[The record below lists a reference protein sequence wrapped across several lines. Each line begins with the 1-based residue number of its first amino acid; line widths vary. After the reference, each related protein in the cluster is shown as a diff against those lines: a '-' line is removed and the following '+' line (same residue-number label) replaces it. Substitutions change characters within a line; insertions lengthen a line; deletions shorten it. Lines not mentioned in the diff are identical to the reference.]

1 MEKIHNIKIKERNY
15 IGGEVMK
22 IKLGVI
28 GVIDTVEKIKK
39 IALEFKEQIDVS
51 YFVYSNKEEILDI
64 LNERQGDLDVLLFS
78 GSYPYFYAKNNNAIT
93 KPAVYV
99 PRIATSI
106 FETLWLIRDK
116 KLDYTRVSI
125 DVLNEKDVYEVLDSL
140 NISKE
145 SIYVKSNS
153 NFTDD
158 GELFPFV
165 DELFPFHYNL
175 WKSGK
180 ISVAITSNSMVA
192 RKLKTAEIPVFRL
205 YPTNPSIRGSI
216 NRAIYIADVERIK
229 STQIAI
235 QIVRI
240 KDDTQRNAFE
250 YEFLKLKNRFETILI
265 EYTQQNFG
273 SFFPFGNNEYLI
285 FTTRGAM
292 NRKSIEMKFSKII
305 ELEKDLNISFA
316 SGIGYGNTVYKAET
330 NARIALAHAMKE
342 TNSCCFIVDEE
353 GGISGPIGND
363 NEFDISYNLIVTD
376 EKIQKIAK
384 DINISPTY
392 VAKIK
397 SIIEQTG
404 KDILD
409 SKELSNVLGISLRSS
424 RRIINQFLDGGY
436 AKVIGKGR
444 QSPTG
449 RPRRII
455 RIEI

>member
-1 MEKIHNIKIKERNY
+1 
-15 IGGEVMK
+15 MK
-22 IKLGVI
+22 IKMGVI

-39 IALEFKEQIDVS
+39 IAQEFDNQIDVS
-51 YFVYSNKEEILDI
+51 YFVYSNRDEVIDI
-64 LNERQGDLDVLLFS
+64 LNQYQNGLDVLLFS
-78 GSYPYFYAKNNNAIT
+78 GSFPYFFAKNKNAIT

-106 FETLWLIRDK
+106 YETLWLIRDQN
-116 KLDYTRVSI
+116 LDYTRASI
-125 DVLNEKDVYEVLDSL
+125 DVLEEKAVYEVLDSL
-140 NISKE
+140 NISRE
-145 SIYVKSNS
+145 NFYINSNS
-153 NFTDD
+153 NIYN
-158 GELFPFV
+158 GNELFPFV
-165 DELFPFHYNL
+165 EQLYPFHYNL
-175 WKSGK
+175 WEAGK
-180 ISVAITSNSMVA
+180 INVVITSNSMVS
-192 RKLKTAEIPVFRL
+192 RKLKSSGVPVFRL

-240 KDDTQRNAFE
+240 KDDAQRNAFE

-265 EYTQQNFG
+265 EYTQENFG

-285 FTTRGAM
+285 FTTRGAL
-292 NRKSIEMKFSKII
+292 NRKSIEGKFSKII
-305 ELEKDLNISFA
+305 DLEKGLNISFA

-342 TNSCCFIVDEE
+342 TNSCCFIVDED
-353 GGISGPIGND
+353 GGISGPIGNKD
-363 NEFDISYNLIVTD
+363 DIDLSYNLIVTD

-392 VAKIK
+392 VAKIE
-397 SIIEQTG
+397 SIIKQTG
-404 KDILD
+404 KDIID
-409 SKELSNVLGISLRSS
+409 SEELSNFLGISLRSS

-436 AKVIGKGR
+436 AKVVGKGR